1 MGSQFL
7 TVSDLGLRFGGVAA
21 LDGVSFDVARGS
33 IHALIGPN
41 GAGKTTVF
49 NCITRAYTPD
59 RGSITFEGR
68 DVLPLRAYQVNGL
81 GIARTFQN
89 LEVFGSMTVLE
100 NLLVGLHAVLPPNLV
115 ATALRLPAAART
127 EREARS
133 RAADVLDF
141 LDLGAYAHTRAADLP
156 FGVKKRLEAGRAL
169 ISRPRLL
176 LLDEPANGLSQG
188 EVANVMG
195 LIRSIRD
202 ELDVTILLVEHH
214 MGLVMGVSDHVTVL
228 NFGRRI
234 ADGTPG
240 AVQQDRAVIEAYLG
254 EDVA

>member
-1 MGSQFL
+1 MAAPLLRVVGIS
-7 TVSDLGLRFGGVAA
+7 LRFGGVTA
-21 LDGVSFDVARGS
+21 LDDVSFDVTKGE

-41 GAGKTTVF
+41 GAGKTTAF

-59 RGSITFEGR
+59 HGAISFQGR
-68 DVLPLRAYQVNGL
+68 DLLALQPYQVNGL

-89 LEVFGSMTVLE
+89 LEVFGSMTVME
-100 NLLVGLHAVLPPNLV
+100 NLLVGLHAVMPPNLI
-115 ATALRLPAAART
+115 ASALRLPSAVDR

-133 RAADVLDF
+133 RAADVIEF
-141 LDLGAYAHTRAADLP
+141 LDLAAYADARAADLP

-169 ISRPRLL
+169 ISRPKLL
-176 LLDEPANGLSQG
+176 LLDEPANGLSHG

-202 ELDVTILLVEHH
+202 ELGVTILLVEHH
-214 MGLVMGVSDHVTVL
+214 MGLVMGVSDRVTVL

-234 ADGTPG
+234 ADGTPEE
-240 AVQQDRAVIEAYLG
+240 VQRDRAVVEAYLG